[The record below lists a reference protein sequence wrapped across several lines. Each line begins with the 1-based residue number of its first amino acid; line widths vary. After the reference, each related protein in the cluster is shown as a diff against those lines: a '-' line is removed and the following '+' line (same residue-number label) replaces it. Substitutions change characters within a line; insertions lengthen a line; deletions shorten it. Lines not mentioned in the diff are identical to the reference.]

1 MNWVQTFKAV
11 GEETI
16 ESLQF
21 PDWLLPSSPFIL
33 AVIAGVVTL
42 IVRKIRGPVAV
53 QDLWAENRLLRK
65 EMSEIRAEVDLLR
78 QAYEKEK
85 KEQGIVNRTM
95 GDGFVALSGYVQR
108 TNLGKTKPAFTP
120 DEEHAI
126 EAAKALLGD
135 DIWATVPGLS

>member
-1 MNWVQTFKAV
+1 M
-11 GEETI
+11 I
-16 ESLQF
+16 

-33 AVIAGVVTL
+33 AVIGGGVAL

-65 EMSEIRAEVDLLR
+65 EMSEIRSEVATLR
-78 QAYEKEK
+78 KNYEEEK
-85 KEQGIVNRTM
+85 REQGIVNRTM

-108 TNLGKTKPAFTP
+108 TNVGKAKPSFT
-120 DEEHAI
+120 EEEERAI

-135 DIWATVPGLS
+135 EIWATLPGLS